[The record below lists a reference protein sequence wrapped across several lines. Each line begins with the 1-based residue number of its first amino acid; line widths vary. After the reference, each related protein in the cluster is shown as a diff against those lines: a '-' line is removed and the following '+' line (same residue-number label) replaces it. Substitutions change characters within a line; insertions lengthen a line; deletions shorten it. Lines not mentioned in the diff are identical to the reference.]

1 MVLETL
7 DFLKTSDV
15 AKILK
20 VSKQTVWTLIQNGD
34 IPAVKVGKLYRV
46 ERAELENYIKRG
58 GR

>member
-1 MVLETL
+1 MTLETL

-46 ERAELENYIKRG
+46 ERKELENYIKRG